1 MTTLGMVI
9 AGTVI
14 LAMVMIYV
22 WLSGMVY
29 FLMTEFITCS
39 KWILRL
45 ISFLMALIPFLL
57 GFLARGLLNG

>member
-14 LAMVMIYV
+14 SVMVVIYCCC
-22 WLSGMVY
+22 SSIVY
-29 FLMTEFITCS
+29 FLMTEFLTCS

-45 ISFLMALIPFLL
+45 MLLLMALIPFLL